1 MPKVFINGKE
11 FEVAAGTTVLQ
22 AALANGIYIPHFCY
36 HPHLPI
42 SGCCRMCLVEI
53 EGMPK
58 QQISCATTVADNMK
72 VQTESPAVQ
81 KSRQIVMEFTLKNHP
96 IDCPIC
102 DKAGECTLQDF
113 YMRFDGQPSR
123 LFADDAKVHKGK
135 ALVMGPTLVLD
146 QERCILCDRCVR
158 FMREVAKD
166 ECLTLAQR
174 HDRVAITTFPGR
186 EVNNPYSLCLTDV
199 CPVGA
204 WTARDFRFRKR
215 VWFLKPMPSIC
226 PSCARGCNIFI
237 DQADF
242 QVYRIWPRR
251 NDQINRSWACD
262 QGRMAYHALNDR
274 RLTQPLVKKGGVLA
288 PASWEE
294 AIAAAAKILQPGA
307 GKLGT
312 IISASATNE
321 EGAALT
327 KLASALGAAAPALL
341 FGQPGFE
348 DEILMRAD
356 LNANRAGLEKL
367 GIKGD
372 PVAAVAQSNAV
383 LVLEAL
389 PVHDLDLFGKA
400 GVVLSPT
407 HTKAVEQAQVALPAA
422 AFSESSGT
430 FVNFQGIEQPFQ
442 PAMAPR
448 GQAKPALAILKD
460 LAQKLGKRME

>member
-11 FEVAAGTTVLQ
+11 FEAAPGTTVLQ
-22 AALANGIYIPHFCY
+22 AALANGIYIPHFCF

-58 QQISCATTVADNMK
+58 QQIACATTVADNMK
-72 VQTESPAVQ
+72 VQTETPAVQ

-123 LFADDAKVHKGK
+123 LSPDDAKVHKGK
-135 ALVMGPTLVLD
+135 ALIMGPTLVLD
-146 QERCILCDRCVR
+146 QERCIICDRCNR
-158 FMREVAKD
+158 FMAEVARD
-166 ECLTLAQR
+166 ECITFAQR
-174 HDRVAITTFPGR
+174 HDRVVVTTFPGR

-237 DQADF
+237 DQADS

-262 QGRMAYHALNDR
+262 AGRMAYHALNDR
-274 RLTQPLVKKGGVLA
+274 RLTQPLIKKGSVLA
-288 PASWEE
+288 PATWEE
-294 AIAAAAKILQPGA
+294 ALLTAAKILKPGA
-307 GKLGT
+307 GKLAAV
-312 IISASATNE
+312 ISASATCE
-321 EGAALT
+321 EGAAFA
-327 KLASALGAAAPALL
+327 KLASALGASAPALL
-341 FGQPGFE
+341 AGQPGDE
-348 DEILMRAD
+348 DEILLRAD
-356 LNANRAGLEKL
+356 KNANRAGLEKL

-372 PVAAVAQSNAV
+372 PAAALGGADAA
-383 LVLEAL
+383 LLLEAL
-389 PVHDLDLFGKA
+389 PVHEVELLGKA
-400 GVVLSPT
+400 AVVLSPT
-407 HTKAVEQAQVALPAA
+407 RTKAVDQALVALPAA
-422 AFSESSGT
+422 AYSETGGT
-430 FVNFQGIEQPFQ
+430 WVNYQGIEQKFQ
-442 PAMAPR
+442 PAMPPK
-448 GQAKPALAILKD
+448 GQARPAKRILED
-460 LAQKLGKRME
+460 LAQKLGKTLE

>member
-1 MPKVFINGKE
+1 MPKIFINGQE
-11 FEVAAGTTVLQ
+11 FEVAPGTTVLQ

-42 SGCCRMCLVEI
+42 SGCCRMCQVEI

-58 QQISCATTVADNMK
+58 QQIACATTVADNMK

-123 LFADDAKVHKGK
+123 LSADDAKVHKGK

-146 QERCILCDRCVR
+146 QERCIICDRCVR

-166 ECLTLAQR
+166 ECITFAQR
-174 HDRVAITTFPGR
+174 RDRVVISTFPGR
-186 EVNNPYSLCLTDV
+186 EMNNPYSLCLTDV

-204 WTARDFRFRKR
+204 WTARDFRFHKR

-237 DQADF
+237 DQAD
-242 QVYRIWPRR
+242 QVVYRIWPRR
-251 NDQINRSWACD
+251 NDQVNRSWACD
-262 QGRMAYHALNDR
+262 AGRMAYHALNDR
-274 RLTQPLVKKGGVLA
+274 RLQKPLVKKGGVLA
-288 PASWEE
+288 PATWDE
-294 AIAAAAKILQPGA
+294 ALAAAAKILKPGA

-312 IISASATNE
+312 IISASASCE
-321 EGAALT
+321 EGAAFA
-327 KLASALGAAAPALL
+327 KLASALGASAPALL
-341 FGQPGFE
+341 FGQPGDE
-348 DEILMRAD
+348 DEILIRAD
-356 LNANRAGLEKL
+356 KNANRAGLEKL
-367 GIKGD
+367 GIKGE
-372 PVAAVAQSNAV
+372 PAAAVAQANAV

-389 PVHDLDLFGKA
+389 PAHDLDLLGKA
-400 GVVLSPT
+400 AVVLSPS
-407 HTKAVEQAQVALPAA
+407 HTKAVDQALVALPAA
-422 AFSESSGT
+422 AYSETSGA
-430 FVNFQGIEQPFQ
+430 FVNFQGIEQKFQ
-442 PAMAPR
+442 PAMPPK
-448 GQAKPALAILKD
+448 GQAKPALTILKD
-460 LAQKLGKRME
+460 LAQKFGKRME